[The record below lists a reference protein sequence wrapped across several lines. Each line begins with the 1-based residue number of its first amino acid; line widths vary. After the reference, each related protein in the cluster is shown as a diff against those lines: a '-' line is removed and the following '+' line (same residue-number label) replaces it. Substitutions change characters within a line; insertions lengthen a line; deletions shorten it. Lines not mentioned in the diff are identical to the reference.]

1 MSSTLFTKWRIDSVP
16 SAASSA
22 ILDCRKWLS
31 APAIRLSVLM
41 ALAAELALA
50 AVAFLANIAFFVRD
64 LGTTW
69 AISAIVVFLPLVLL
83 LRGVALTAFGV
94 FHLSRRYASSADALV
109 IAGSAG
115 VSTFAWYVICHIW
128 DFGIAIPV
136 VVFLGDAAA
145 VFSLLTASHF
155 SERMY
160 RSLRGVF
167 VERSLGAKR
176 VIIVGAGNAGAT
188 VIKELVEDPRGD
200 IYPVAIVDDDSS
212 KRGMRIRGVP
222 VVGAVAD
229 LSETILRLDAS
240 EVLVCIPS
248 ASRSQIH
255 HILAACR
262 QCGVPVQALPALS
275 EIVRGTV
282 SLRDLRP
289 VRVEDL
295 LPRKEIATDRSIS
308 QALVQGKTVL
318 VTGAG
323 GSIGSELS
331 RQVAAAGPRRLIL
344 LDKSENNLFQS
355 HMAIQQGWPDVDVT
369 PFLADILEEHT
380 INALFENE
388 QPDLVFHAAAFKH
401 VGMMELHPH
410 QAIKNNVLGTST
422 LLKAATMNEVSCFV
436 NISTDK
442 AVNPC
447 NYMGMSKRLAEDLV
461 RDTARR
467 HQLRF
472 MNVRFGNVAGSSG
485 SVLQLF
491 YEQLGRGG
499 PLRITDPQAS
509 RYFMSISEAVYLVLC
524 AASFGRGGETFILD
538 MGKPINI
545 YELARTVSLFSGLAP
560 GEEIPIEFV
569 GLRDGEKVHEELWE
583 PRERPQPTQHPQI
596 LALAGATPL
605 SRDIHSTVRDLA
617 ELLETHDHEGLVKYL
632 KKLTPAMPSQMML
645 VREELAIATVR
656 E

>member
-1 MSSTLFTKWRIDSVP
+1 
-16 SAASSA
+16 
-22 ILDCRKWLS
+22 
-31 APAIRLSVLM
+31 
-41 ALAAELALA
+41 
-50 AVAFLANIAFFVRD
+50 
-64 LGTTW
+64 
-69 AISAIVVFLPLVLL
+69 
-83 LRGVALTAFGV
+83 
-94 FHLSRRYASSADALV
+94 
-109 IAGSAG
+109 
-115 VSTFAWYVICHIW
+115 
-128 DFGIAIPV
+128 
-136 VVFLGDAAA
+136 
-145 VFSLLTASHF
+145 
-155 SERMY
+155 
-160 RSLRGVF
+160 
-167 VERSLGAKR
+167 
-176 VIIVGAGNAGAT
+176 
-188 VIKELVEDPRGD
+188 
-200 IYPVAIVDDDSS
+200 
-212 KRGMRIRGVP
+212 
-222 VVGAVAD
+222 
-229 LSETILRLDAS
+229 
-240 EVLVCIPS
+240 
-248 ASRSQIH
+248 
-255 HILAACR
+255 
-262 QCGVPVQALPALS
+262 
-275 EIVRGTV
+275 
-282 SLRDLRP
+282 
-289 VRVEDL
+289 
-295 LPRKEIATDRSIS
+295 
-308 QALVQGKTVL
+308 
-318 VTGAG
+318 
-323 GSIGSELS
+323 
-331 RQVAAAGPRRLIL
+331 
-344 LDKSENNLFQS
+344 
-355 HMAIQQGWPDVDVT
+355 
-369 PFLADILEEHT
+369 
-380 INALFENE
+380 
-388 QPDLVFHAAAFKH
+388 
-401 VGMMELHPH
+401 MMELHPH